1 MGLSINSFDLMALIE
16 SLQNLIPNEPETP
29 MTDFLN
35 NPAAETVSF
44 TEPVSLK
51 EVLQEASTSV
61 QISEDVLKAAI
72 ETIAQNTS
80 VTEMAITNNLQI
92 TPASE
97 LPETNTPAPSAPTA
111 PTASAPTGGSTTSG
125 IGIQMTPIIQTNNH
139 KLDEETRRIIDELIR
154 SLQLS
159 VVHSYQSTDIIGED
173 VMLNTL
179 SSSAKANKVREKD
192 NREQSVTEEKRRTD
206 RKTEEMREELRRA
219 ILKNNTK
226 V

>member
-1 MGLSINSFDLMALIE
+1 MGLSIYSFDLMALIE

-35 NPAAETVSF
+35 DPAAETVS
-44 TEPVSLK
+44 LK
-51 EVLQEASTSV
+51 EVLKEVSDSV

-72 ETIAQNTS
+72 ENIAQNTS
-80 VTEMAITNNLQI
+80 VTEMSITNNLQI

-97 LPETNTPAPSAPTA
+97 LPELPTNETPAPSAPTV
-111 PTASAPTGGSTTSG
+111 PAPTGGSTTSG

-139 KLDEETRRIIDELIR
+139 KLDEDTRRIIDELIR
-154 SLQLS
+154 ALQTS
-159 VVHSYQSTDIIGED
+159 VVHSYQSADIIGED
-173 VMLNTL
+173 VTLNTL
-179 SSSAKANKVREKD
+179 SSSAKANKVREND
-192 NREQSVTEEKRRTD
+192 NRDQSVKDEKRRTD

>member
-35 NPAAETVSF
+35 APAAENVPF
-44 TEPVSLK
+44 AEPVSLK

-97 LPETNTPAPSAPTA
+97 LPETDTPAPSAPTA

-206 RKTEEMREELRRA
+206 RKTEEMREEIRRA

>member
-51 EVLQEASTSV
+51 EVLQEVSTSV

-97 LPETNTPAPSAPTA
+97 LPETDTSAPSAPTA
-111 PTASAPTGGSTTSG
+111 PAPVPTGGSTTSG
-125 IGIQMTPIIQTNNH
+125 IGIQMTPMTQPNNH

-206 RKTEEMREELRRA
+206 RKTEEMREEIRRA

>member
-72 ETIAQNTS
+72 ETIALNTS

-92 TPASE
+92 TPAAE
-97 LPETNTPAPSAPTA
+97 LPETDTPAPSAPIA
-111 PTASAPTGGSTTSG
+111 PTAPAPTGGSTTSG

-179 SSSAKANKVREKD
+179 SDSAKANKVREKD
-192 NREQSVTEEKRRTD
+192 NREQSITEEKRRTD

>member
-29 MTDFLN
+29 ITDFLN
-35 NPAAETVSF
+35 NPAAETVS
-44 TEPVSLK
+44 LK
-51 EVLQEASTSV
+51 EALSEVSDSV
-61 QISEDVLKAAI
+61 RISEDVLKAAI
-72 ETIAQNTS
+72 DTIAQNTS
-80 VTEMAITNNLQI
+80 ITEMTITNNLQI

-97 LPETNTPAPSAPTA
+97 LPELPTNETPAPAAPTA
-111 PTASAPTGGSTTSG
+111 PTATAPTGGSTTSG
-125 IGIQMTPIIQTNNH
+125 IGIQMTPMTQPNNH
-139 KLDEETRRIIDELIR
+139 KLDEDTRRIIDELIR

-173 VMLNTL
+173 VTLNTL
-179 SSSAKANKVREKD
+179 SNSAKANKIREKD
-192 NREQSVTEEKRRTD
+192 NREQGVTEEKRRID
-206 RKTEEMREELRRA
+206 RKSEEMRAELRRA

>member
-80 VTEMAITNNLQI
+80 VTEMTITNNLQI
-92 TPASE
+92 TPAAE
-97 LPETNTPAPSAPTA
+97 LPETDTPAPSA

-139 KLDEETRRIIDELIR
+139 KLDEDTRRIIDELIR

-173 VMLNTL
+173 VTLNTL
-179 SSSAKANKVREKD
+179 SNSAKANKIREKD
-192 NREQSVTEEKRRTD
+192 NREQSITEEKRRTD